1 MLYAYAKLEVVHVCV
16 CIYIYILTHEFK
28 CIFHVHV
35 LEDLTCT
42 DRYKIYIV
50 EKLIFLNYWLFLE
63 FVEFSLGFFV
73 YVFVTLNVM
82 CMRDQSLTTVTS
94 EQLTLNETN
103 GSANP
108 EYSTNQSQMQLIK
121 NASNMLMVFLME
133 LFSFRACTF
142 IDGRIIELINHTCTF
157 TRVSWKNSITVELL
171 KYLRLV

>member
-1 MLYAYAKLEVVHVCV
+1 MYIPCPCIGRFNLYRPIQDIYCWEAYFLKLLV
-16 CIYIYILTHEFK
+16 
-28 CIFHVHV
+28 IFRV
-35 LEDLTCT
+35 
-42 DRYKIYIV
+42 RR
-50 EKLIFLNYWLFLE
+50 IFI
-63 FVEFSLGFFV
+63 GFFV

-157 TRVSWKNSITVELL
+157 TRVSWKNSVTVELL
-171 KYLRLV
+171 KYLRLVWMTHWEQ

>member
-1 MLYAYAKLEVVHVCV
+1 M
-16 CIYIYILTHEFK
+16 
-28 CIFHVHV
+28 
-35 LEDLTCT
+35 
-42 DRYKIYIV
+42 
-50 EKLIFLNYWLFLE
+50 
-63 FVEFSLGFFV
+63 
-73 YVFVTLNVM
+73 FVTLNVI
-82 CMRDQSLTTVTS
+82 CMRDQSLMTVTS
-94 EQLTLNETN
+94 EQLTFNETN

-157 TRVSWKNSITVELL
+157 TRVSWKNSVTVELL